1 MRICIFCPKKASTKE
16 DAWPRWLLNRF
27 PVSSTAR
34 TYAER
39 GGYRLGNWPTTKPR
53 LQVKWLCDS
62 CNNGWMSILENEAKP
77 ALESILDDKLK
88 DIGPSAQSIL
98 ARWAVKTAMVL
109 ECIDSNRTWF
119 YSKDERQTMRSAQS
133 LPPRTSVW
141 IAKFINQPNIY
152 SAAKD
157 LRTTAGNNE
166 AHAYATTMVF
176 GSLALQI
183 VSIKTTLVIPEN
195 VPLNYDVRD
204 GPWDQTLVQIWPPSQ
219 KSLAWPPHYGLD
231 GDLGLD
237 ALTERLS
244 PAIMNKSG
252 KK

>member
-1 MRICIFCPKKASTKE
+1 M
-16 DAWPRWLLNRF
+16 D
-27 PVSSTAR
+27 
-34 TYAER
+34 AER
-39 GGYRLGNWPTTKPR
+39 GGHGLGNWPITKPR
-53 LQVKWLCDS
+53 LQVKWLCDF
-62 CNNGWMSILENEAKP
+62 CNNGWMSRLENEAKP

-88 DIGPSAQSIL
+88 DIDPSAQSIL